1 MKRNHTVVVA
11 SILGGLLLAALSNL
25 PGAQAAD
32 SSQHDLSSQV
42 SIFSNY
48 SKDFRALEDSLHGE
62 DLQAVQFLDSVATTA
77 EDRLHAAKAM
87 LDMYGNILCK
97 PDRERVRSILKE
109 QLDMYSW
116 MMDHEADR
124 TAGFLQF
131 AKVPAAAQ
139 LGLRM
144 KDDLRATKNQLDEI
158 AASLK

>member
-1 MKRNHTVVVA
+1 MKRKHTA
-11 SILGGLLLAALSNL
+11 AAAAILGGLALAAFFNL
-25 PGAQAAD
+25 LGVQAAD
-32 SSQHDLSSQV
+32 SPQQDLGSQV
-42 SIFSNY
+42 KTFSNY

-77 EDRLHAAKAM
+77 EDRIHAAKAM
-87 LDMYGNILCK
+87 LSMYDNISCK
-97 PDRERVRSILKE
+97 PDRARVRPILKE

-144 KDDLRATKNQLDEI
+144 KDDLRAAKNKLDEI
-158 AASLK
+158 ATSLK

>member
-1 MKRNHTVVVA
+1 MKRKHTLVVVA
-11 SILGGLLLAALSNL
+11 ILGGVLFAAFSSL
-25 PGAQAAD
+25 PGVQAAD
-32 SSQHDLSSQV
+32 TPQDDLSPQV
-42 SIFSNY
+42 RIFSNY

-62 DLQAVQFLDSVATTA
+62 DLQAVQFLDSVSTTA

-97 PDRERVRSILKE
+97 PDRERVRPILKE

-144 KDDLRATKNQLDEI
+144 KDDLRAAKSKLYEL

>member
-1 MKRNHTVVVA
+1 MKRKHTVVVA

-25 PGAQAAD
+25 PGVQAAD
-32 SSQHDLSSQV
+32 SSHHDLGTQV
-42 SIFSNY
+42 GIFSNY

-97 PDRERVRSILKE
+97 PNRERARPILKE
-109 QLDMYSW
+109 QLDMYSC

-131 AKVPAAAQ
+131 AKVPAAAE

-144 KDDLRATKNQLDEI
+144 EADLRAAKRKIDEI
-158 AASLK
+158 AP